1 MLCPTGKT
9 PPGGNAWAP
18 RGSISS
24 TFLPRMVSVRM
35 ARRLSV
41 PMVLVPMENLTTM
54 WSPSILSPST
64 VPTPKPAMRT
74 LSPLCSP
81 PESVNWP

>member
-1 MLCPTGKT
+1 M
-9 PPGGNAWAP
+9 
-18 RGSISS
+18 
-24 TFLPRMVSVRM
+24 RM
-35 ARRLSV
+35 ARRLSG
-41 PMVLVPMENLTTM
+41 PMVLGPMGKLTTM